1 MLILWSK
8 YLTFFEKLLFR
19 NFPIF
24 VLFEE
29 LVIQNQNL
37 CSWRKFFGK
46 LKENYLRRKPPFLPV
61 GICWRERRQEPS
73 SLPPPGHPPSPCSFS
88 RSSWTEKSF
97 EVYWAPKLCLESC
110 LLQEL
115 VLPLH
120 SFLCSSH
127 PSLIFMKDAMLN
139 GISVIAD
146 EFTDLYL
153 TVGWAEI
160 WCSDG
165 CPFSHHWS
173 PPASNGDWPE
183 TLLGKAAT
191 KQARKP
197 RSYASP
203 KLRLTDSLTYSQG

>member
-1 MLILWSK
+1 MLILWLK
-8 YLTFFEKLLFR
+8 YLTFFEKLLFW
-19 NFPIF
+19 NLPIF

-37 CSWRKFFGK
+37 CSAVAFWQ
-46 LKENYLRRKPPFLPV
+46 LDRKPLFLPV
-61 GICWRERRQEPS
+61 GTCSRERRRGPAW
-73 SLPPPGHPPSPCSFS
+73 LPPPWRPASPRNLSH
-88 RSSWTEKSF
+88 SSCTEAKNR
-97 EVYWAPKLCLESC
+97 EVFCYWCEVLECC

-120 SFLCSSH
+120 SFLCPSH
-127 PSLIFMKDAMLN
+127 PSLIFMKDAMLD

-146 EFTDLYL
+146 EFAGLYFR
-153 TVGWAEI
+153 VGWSEI

-191 KQARKP
+191 KKETLLVG
-197 RSYASP
+197 Y
-203 KLRLTDSLTYSQG
+203 KGEGG